1 MNRKAVDLF
10 CGCGGLSLGLQNAD
24 FDVVAGFDG
33 WQEAI
38 TVYRANNP
46 DHDAILHDLSDEE
59 RTVNLVRE
67 YAPFLI
73 AGGPP
78 CQDFSSAGGRV
89 EGTRAELTIKFANV
103 IERVGPAAFI
113 MENVSRARNSAAF
126 RDALL
131 VFRRAGYG
139 LTMVILNAALCG
151 VPQARKRLF
160 LIGLK
165 GEQDD
170 FLLPSLEASM
180 SSTPMTIRQYDP
192 DLVGFDF
199 YYRHPRTYSR
209 KAIYSIDEPSPTI
222 RGINRPKPSTYK
234 KHDADSHTPD
244 DDRVKSLDLDQR
256 ARLQTFPRGYFD
268 VKVSKAAK
276 EQMIGNAVPVEL
288 AHFVASALNTYIAE
302 KADGGRALELM
313 VQAQDVARQVVERT
327 KELRGRFEAIGRGH
341 EIMEE
346 VDPQFVRDIYRIL
359 AKLPPSSDRDSKVM
373 AFTKS
378 SVSGKSTLENDDGV
392 ETDLLVA
399 AE

>member
-10 CGCGGLSLGLQNAD
+10 CGCGGLSLGLRRAD
-24 FDVVAGFDG
+24 FNVVAGIDG
-33 WQEAI
+33 WQDAI
-38 TVYRANNP
+38 TVYSANNAN
-46 DHDAILHDLSDEE
+46 HLAIQHDLSDEDS
-59 RTVNLVRE
+59 TVEIVAPHN
-67 YAPFLI
+67 PFLI

-89 EGTRAELTIKFANV
+89 EGTRAELTVKFANV

-113 MENVSRARNSAAF
+113 MENVPRARNSAAF
-126 RDALL
+126 RDALQ

-139 LTMVILNAALCG
+139 LTMIVLNAALCG

-160 LIGLK
+160 LIGLM
-165 GEQDD
+165 GEPDD

-199 YYRHPRTYSR
+199 YYRHPRTYFR

-234 KHDADSHTPD
+234 MHDADSHPPS
-244 DDRVKSLDLDQR
+244 DDRVKSLDLEQR
-256 ARLQTFPRGYFD
+256 ARLQTFPPRYFD

-288 AHFVASALNTYIAE
+288 AHFVASALNQYIDE
-302 KADGGRALELM
+302 KADGGYALDLM
-313 VQAQDVARQVVERT
+313 VQAKDIARNVVERV
-327 KELRGRFEAIGRGH
+327 KEFKDRYEAIGRGD
-341 EIMEE
+341 EVVER

-359 AKLPPSSDRDSKVM
+359 AKLPKSADNNSKVM
-373 AFTKS
+373 SFATSASPSKL
-378 SVSGKSTLENDDGV
+378 GNDGDDT
-392 ETDLLVA
+392 EEPQLLQA